1 MRNVLDGWVKEGALT
16 QQQWQQWQQQVE
28 VQPFDWRRLAR
39 YAFLAALASLVIAFT
54 SLFNDSD
61 LLAWLS
67 GLFRFDVLARM
78 VIASVLAALAY
89 AWALRRRRFH
99 PEKRYGNEAALFI
112 AVLLTAC
119 ALWQMG
125 VWLDNGSGRVSVL
138 LILATLLYGT
148 IGWFARSGLVW
159 GRPAI
164 ARQCLWRRNRLYIRL
179 GCLLARHELSDP
191 LYRFRRG
198 IDRHRVTA
206 ATPVSPA
213 WVG

>member
-1 MRNVLDGWVKEGALT
+1 MKEGALT
-16 QQQWQQWQQQVE
+16 QQQWQQQVE

-99 PEKRYGNEAALFI
+99 PEKRRYLSPCCSPPAPCGKW
-112 AVLLTAC
+112 AC
-119 ALWQMG
+119 
-125 VWLDNGSGRVSVL
+125 
-138 LILATLLYGT
+138 
-148 IGWFARSGLVW
+148 GWTTEV
-159 GRPAI
+159 
-164 ARQCLWRRNRLYIRL
+164 
-179 GCLLARHELSDP
+179 
-191 LYRFRRG
+191 
-198 IDRHRVTA
+198 
-206 ATPVSPA
+206 
-213 WVG
+213 VGFPCY